1 MSAIDKDV
9 LDTMTDEEREILA
22 SDDWKDDQELAA
34 KLPDAKDEVE
44 DEDEDEDDEDDDGTD
59 DDVADDEQAEDPEP
73 VAAGEVA
80 APAAEVVED
89 DAEEDVPAAK
99 PVYRATLPAD
109 YEAQV
114 QALADEDSA
123 LADKF
128 KSGEID
134 FDAFRAQS
142 TELNNRRHELSMAKV
157 KADIASEM
165 GEQTAE
171 ASWQDT
177 INSFMAKAKKDEGI
191 DYRKDKAKEKDLDIF
206 VKVLAAEDEN
216 ADKPMAWFLSEAH
229 RMVRAKHGIAAPA
242 PTTPGKTKRTPP
254 VGQIPKTLAG
264 VPGTDGPGDIGGDEF
279 QELDRLEGMEL
290 EEAVA
295 RLSPAARAKYL
306 SA

>member
-1 MSAIDKDV
+1 
-9 LDTMTDEEREILA
+9 
-22 SDDWKDDQELAA
+22 
-34 KLPDAKDEVE
+34 
-44 DEDEDEDDEDDDGTD
+44 
-59 DDVADDEQAEDPEP
+59 
-73 VAAGEVA
+73 
-80 APAAEVVED
+80 
-89 DAEEDVPAAK
+89 
-99 PVYRATLPAD
+99 
-109 YEAQV
+109 
-114 QALADEDSA
+114 
-123 LADKF
+123 
-128 KSGEID
+128 
-134 FDAFRAQS
+134 
-142 TELNNRRHELSMAKV
+142 MAKV

-177 INSFMAKAKKDEGI
+177 INSFMAKTKKDEGI

-264 VPGTDGPGDIGGDEF
+264 VPGTDGPGDIGGDES

-290 EEAVA
+290 EDAVA

>member
-9 LDTMTDEEREILA
+9 LDTMTDEEQEILA
-22 SDDWKDDQELAA
+22 SDDWKDDQEQAA
-34 KLPDAKDEVE
+34 KLPDANDDEE
-44 DEDEDEDDEDDDGTD
+44 DEDDDGAD
-59 DDVADDEQAEDPEP
+59 DDAADDDEQAEDPVPVAAEP
-73 VAAGEVA
+73 AAAGEVA

-89 DAEEDVPAAK
+89 DDEEDAPAAK

-114 QALADEDSA
+114 QALAEEDSA

-128 KSGEID
+128 KAGEID

-142 TELNNRRHELSMAKV
+142 TELNNRRHELSMVKV
-157 KADIASEM
+157 KADIAADM
-165 GEQTAE
+165 GSQAVED
-171 ASWQDT
+171 SWQDT
-177 INSFMAKAKKDEGI
+177 INSFMAKTKKDEGI

-216 ADKPMAWFLSEAH
+216 ADKPMGWFLSEAH

-242 PTTPGKTKRTPP
+242 QTTPGKTKRTPP

-264 VPGTDGPGDIGGDEF
+264 VPGTDGPVDIGGDEF

>member
-22 SDDWKDDQELAA
+22 SDDWKDDQEQAA
-34 KLPDAKDEVE
+34 KLPDAKD
-44 DEDEDEDDEDDDGTD
+44 DEEDEDDDGTD
-59 DDVADDEQAEDPEP
+59 DAATDDDEQAEDPEP
-73 VAAGEVA
+73 VAAAAGEVA

-89 DAEEDVPAAK
+89 DAEEDAPAAK

-114 QALADEDSA
+114 QALAEEDSA

-157 KADIASEM
+157 KADIASEI

-177 INSFMAKAKKDEGI
+177 INSFMAKTKKDEGI

-216 ADKPMAWFLSEAH
+216 ADKPMNWFLSEAH

-242 PTTPGKTKRTPP
+242 PTTPGKTKKRTPP

>member
-9 LDTMTDEEREILA
+9 LETMTDEEREILA
-22 SDDWKDDQELAA
+22 SDDWKDDQEQAA
-34 KLPDAKDEVE
+34 KLSDAKD
-44 DEDEDEDDEDDDGTD
+44 DEEDEDDDGTGDDAAD
-59 DDVADDEQAEDPEP
+59 DDKQAEDPEP
-73 VAAGEVA
+73 VAAEPAAAGEVA
-80 APAAEVVED
+80 APAAEAVED
-89 DAEEDVPAAK
+89 DAEEDAPAAK

-114 QALADEDSA
+114 QALAEEDSA

-177 INSFMAKAKKDEGI
+177 INSFMAKTKKDEGI

-216 ADKPMAWFLSEAH
+216 ADKPMGWFLSEAH
-229 RMVRAKHGIAAPA
+229 RMVRAKHGIAAPD

-290 EEAVA
+290 EDAVA

>member
-9 LDTMTDEEREILA
+9 LDTMTDDEREILA
-22 SDDWKDDQELAA
+22 SEDWKDDQEQAA
-34 KLPDAKDEVE
+34 KLPDAKD
-44 DEDEDEDDEDDDGTD
+44 DEEDEDDDGTD
-59 DDVADDEQAEDPEP
+59 DAATDDDEQAEDPEP
-73 VAAGEVA
+73 VAAEPAAAGEVA
-80 APAAEVVED
+80 APTAEVVED
-89 DAEEDVPAAK
+89 DAEEDAPAAK

-109 YEAQV
+109 YDAQV

-177 INSFMAKAKKDEGI
+177 INSFMAKTKKEEGI

-216 ADKPMAWFLSEAH
+216 ADKPMGWFLSEAH